1 MDSLASAA
9 FGMEVN
15 SFNEDNSK
23 FIQCAAALFKLS
35 VVDTILLML
44 KIIVPG
50 LSSLFETFNINIWKV
65 NHQSQKNPVSAS
77 AMLSGKFLRIR
88 KVFATSSLFAG

>member
-9 FGMEVN
+9 FGMDVN
-15 SFNEDNSK
+15 SFKEENSN

-35 VVDTILLML
+35 FVETVLIMF

-50 LSSLFETFNINIWKV
+50 LSKLFEAFNINIWKV
-65 NHQSQKNPVSAS
+65 N
-77 AMLSGKFLRIR
+77 
-88 KVFATSSLFAG
+88 

>member
-9 FGMEVN
+9 FGMDVN
-15 SFNEDNSK
+15 SFEEENSK

-35 VVDTILLML
+35 MVDTVLIMF

-50 LSSLFETFNINIWKV
+50 LSKLFETFNINIWKV
-65 NHQSQKNPVSAS
+65 KPVQ
-77 AMLSGKFLRIR
+77 FL
-88 KVFATSSLFAG
+88 TSSKV

>member
-9 FGMEVN
+9 FGMDVN
-15 SFNEDNSK
+15 SFEEENSK

-35 VVDTILLML
+35 MVDTVLIMF

-50 LSSLFETFNINIWKV
+50 LSKLFEMFNINIWKV
-65 NHQSQKNPVSAS
+65 KSVKFSTGLQICYFRRERQSSS
-77 AMLSGKFLRIR
+77 TMLSLP
-88 KVFATSSLFAG
+88 L

>member
-15 SFNEDNSK
+15 SFNEENSK

-44 KIIVPG
+44 KIVVPG
-50 LSSLFETFNINIWKV
+50 LSRLFETFNINIWKV
-65 NHQSQKNPVSAS
+65 THPFLALKQTIIVFFRREKQSFST
-77 AMLSGKFLRIR
+77 I
-88 KVFATSSLFAG
+88 SSLPQ

>member
-44 KIIVPG
+44 KIVIPG
-50 LSSLFETFNINIWKV
+50 LSRLFETFNINIWKV
-65 NHQSQKNPVSAS
+65 THP
-77 AMLSGKFLRIR
+77 FL
-88 KVFATSSLFAG
+88 L